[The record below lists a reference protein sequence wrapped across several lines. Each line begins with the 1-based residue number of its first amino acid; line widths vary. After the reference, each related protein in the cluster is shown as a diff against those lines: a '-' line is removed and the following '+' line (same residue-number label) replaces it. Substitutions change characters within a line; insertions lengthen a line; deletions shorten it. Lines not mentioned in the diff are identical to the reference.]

1 MTYKKLFDI
10 VYNNKKFTIFLDE
23 NNRRTF
29 LEINKDGEYIYPDF
43 EDFKALNEIYNNHN
57 PFVCFAAKKFT
68 FKEKVRM
75 STMILAAILSVN
87 IAYESMKAKGIS
99 INDADKVVEVG
110 IAKFTNSY
118 VEIKDLKELDDI
130 LGYKTISSAT
140 IHEAIDKNPNLTLDL
155 KEMAHKE
162 INETLED
169 YPDADLRVAYE
180 NLKTLN
186 LNMFPTI
193 EDLQANQDNQ
203 NVSGSYDVVTNTIN
217 LYEGAPD
224 EVKAH
229 ELRHAFYCFYRKL
242 DGKVIIRTCNYGHSL
257 DEAMTNKLT
266 YQNVTTYKNEG
277 VLLDYLL
284 SSVEFDFYDYNN
296 RGIWSLIE
304 KLKSDYP
311 DVDIDYI
318 VMTSDSIKDTL
329 INLSKYIYLD
339 EAPEFLDELFL
350 LATKQIN
357 LKYSDVYEP
366 FYKFARLFSC
376 VKNKDLIFDYLNR
389 YNEYLL
395 SLGYANVKDVQDIKR
410 KCEVSKDFSG
420 LAYTHNFVSP
430 VVVTQTYENY
440 AIVEPVDA
448 YGNIIDD
455 PELLYNI
462 ISVNNMANMLVPE
475 IIKNADY
482 GTPEFWQS
490 FALKNNLLSESQIKS
505 VPIYLNGKYLQDEF
519 LGNLVVQIGC
529 DENGKVGYILSFEN
543 GTVLYSS
550 SNSLSYLSDQISFTF
565 FFEEELSDI
574 KSLDLGNYLTEE
586 KAKKAVRF
594 NPSLYEKISLIN
606 GELVFHP
613 AFNVIIDITDMP
625 YNGLPS
631 GIILEKSG
639 KSIVVIINGKST
651 YIPMKIDEEFTFNST
666 TLDNILIEM
675 GILNEHTTE
684 CILTISDLNEIL
696 NSYVS
701 LNRAR

>member
-242 DGKVIIRTCNYGHSL
+242 DGK
-257 DEAMTNKLT
+257 
-266 YQNVTTYKNEG
+266 
-277 VLLDYLL
+277 
-284 SSVEFDFYDYNN
+284 
-296 RGIWSLIE
+296 
-304 KLKSDYP
+304 
-311 DVDIDYI
+311 
-318 VMTSDSIKDTL
+318 
-329 INLSKYIYLD
+329 
-339 EAPEFLDELFL
+339 
-350 LATKQIN
+350 
-357 LKYSDVYEP
+357 
-366 FYKFARLFSC
+366 
-376 VKNKDLIFDYLNR
+376 
-389 YNEYLL
+389 
-395 SLGYANVKDVQDIKR
+395 
-410 KCEVSKDFSG
+410 
-420 LAYTHNFVSP
+420 
-430 VVVTQTYENY
+430 
-440 AIVEPVDA
+440 
-448 YGNIIDD
+448 
-455 PELLYNI
+455 
-462 ISVNNMANMLVPE
+462 
-475 IIKNADY
+475 
-482 GTPEFWQS
+482 
-490 FALKNNLLSESQIKS
+490 
-505 VPIYLNGKYLQDEF
+505 
-519 LGNLVVQIGC
+519 IG
-529 DENGKVGYILSFEN
+529 
-543 GTVLYSS
+543 
-550 SNSLSYLSDQISFTF
+550 
-565 FFEEELSDI
+565 
-574 KSLDLGNYLTEE
+574 
-586 KAKKAVRF
+586 
-594 NPSLYEKISLIN
+594 
-606 GELVFHP
+606 
-613 AFNVIIDITDMP
+613 
-625 YNGLPS
+625 
-631 GIILEKSG
+631 
-639 KSIVVIINGKST
+639 
-651 YIPMKIDEEFTFNST
+651 
-666 TLDNILIEM
+666 
-675 GILNEHTTE
+675 
-684 CILTISDLNEIL
+684 
-696 NSYVS
+696 
-701 LNRAR
+701 RAHV